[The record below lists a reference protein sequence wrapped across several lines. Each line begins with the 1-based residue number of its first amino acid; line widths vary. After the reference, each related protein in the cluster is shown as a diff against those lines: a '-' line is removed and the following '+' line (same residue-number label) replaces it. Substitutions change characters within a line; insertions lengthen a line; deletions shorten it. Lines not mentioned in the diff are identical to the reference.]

1 MSEDS
6 ILDENLNIQELLSTI
21 KYLNNYGPAHDNIL
35 NEIIKHL
42 SKSYLMVLLDFYNFS
57 WNQGIFPD
65 QWKLSSVI
73 PVYKKDKD
81 KNMISNHRLVT
92 NRLY

>member
-1 MSEDS
+1 
-6 ILDENLNIQELLSTI
+6 
-21 KYLNNYGPAHDNIL
+21 
-35 NEIIKHL
+35 
-42 SKSYLMVLLDFYNFS
+42 MVLLDFYNFS

-65 QWKLSSVI
+65 QWKLSTVI

-81 KNMISNHRLVT
+81 KNIISNHRLVT